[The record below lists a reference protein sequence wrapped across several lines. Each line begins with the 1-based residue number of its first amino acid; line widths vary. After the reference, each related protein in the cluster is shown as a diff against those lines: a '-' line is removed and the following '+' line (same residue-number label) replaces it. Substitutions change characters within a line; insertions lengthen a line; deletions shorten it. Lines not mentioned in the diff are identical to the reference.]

1 MGKGHDKMLGFIIA
15 TIFLLLFVLGVILL
29 LAHAVRTD
37 TLDYDMKYVW
47 NDYDI
52 TLDDINMNKVKRKN

>member
-1 MGKGHDKMLGFIIA
+1 MLGFIIA

-29 LAHAVRTD
+29 LAHGVRTD
-37 TLDYDMKYVW
+37 TLDYDMKYLW